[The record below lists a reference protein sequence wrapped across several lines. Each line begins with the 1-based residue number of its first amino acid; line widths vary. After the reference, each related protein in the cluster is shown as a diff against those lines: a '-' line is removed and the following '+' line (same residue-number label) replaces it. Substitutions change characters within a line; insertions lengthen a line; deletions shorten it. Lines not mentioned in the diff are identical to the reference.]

1 MSTIKSRRGLNVP
14 IHGAASSLDV
24 HTTPA
29 TSHVALLPQES
40 WGIKV
45 KMLAQVG
52 DAVKLGT
59 PLFCDRRDEAAVF
72 GSPGAG
78 KLVAVNRGHRRSVLS
93 VVIELDHREEHEDF
107 QVCDPSK
114 TSAEDL
120 RKALLYSG
128 LWPVLR
134 QRPYDKVANSEA
146 QPSALIV
153 TASDTRPLA
162 PSPLA
167 VIAGRETEFKYGL
180 AVLAKLCG
188 APTWLCHAA
197 GEDWNHLLSEGVRA
211 QGFGGPH
218 PSGTAGYQIHKLAPV
233 GPQRSTWHVGY
244 QDVADVGQLFM
255 TGKQPTE
262 RVIALVGPVMRE
274 PRLLRT
280 RRGADL
286 APLCKGEYEAA
297 QPRVV
302 SGSLLEGM
310 ICEPGS
316 ATGYLGRYANQVSIM
331 EGRTDRELL
340 GWVKPVA
347 GRFTQTNTLLDKFF
361 RSRFKFDADA
371 NGGLRAIV
379 PAGMY
384 EKVMPLDILPTQLIK
399 ALASNDLE
407 NAEKLGVLEIAEEDL
422 ALCQFVDPS
431 KQPLTD
437 MLRTML
443 TRIEKEG

>member
-1 MSTIKSRRGLNVP
+1 MRTIKSRRGLNVP
-14 IHGAASSLDV
+14 IHGAVSSPDV
-24 HTTPA
+24 HSTP
-29 TSHVALLPQES
+29 TPSRVALLPQES

-59 PLFCDRRDEAAVF
+59 PLYCDRRDEAVLF

-78 KLVAVNRGHRRSVLS
+78 KVVSINRGERRSVLS
-93 VVIELDHREEHEDF
+93 VVIELEQREEHESF
-107 QVCDPSK
+107 QPCDPAK
-114 TSAEDL
+114 TDAADL

-134 QRPYDKVANSEA
+134 QRPYDKVAHSESE
-146 QPSALIV
+146 PVALIV

-167 VIAGRETEFKYGL
+167 VIDGRESEFKYGL
-180 AVLAKLCG
+180 AVLAKLCSV
-188 APTWLCHAA
+188 PTYVCHAA
-197 GEDWNHLLSEGVRA
+197 GEDWGHLLPEGVQA
-211 QGFGGPH
+211 QAFGGPH

-233 GPQRSTWHVGY
+233 GPQRVTWHVGY
-244 QDVADVGQLFM
+244 QDVADVGQLFL

-274 PRLLRT
+274 PRLIRT
-280 RRGADL
+280 RRGVDL
-286 APLCKGEYEAA
+286 APLCEGEYEAA
-297 QPRVV
+297 EPRVV
-302 SGSLLEGM
+302 SGSLLEGSTS
-310 ICEPGS
+310 EPGS
-316 ATGYLGRYANQVSIM
+316 PTGYLGRYANQVSVM
-331 EGRTDRELL
+331 EGRTNRELL
-340 GWVKPVA
+340 TWAKPIA

-407 NAEKLGVLEIAEEDL
+407 SAEKLGVLEIAEEDL